1 MTLGTCPIEDLAHSP
16 KADLEGF
23 DLPNLPSDFELLQ
36 PLSKPPPDAGPV
48 VSDDKESLKVPS
60 SMQFVAQLHQTCVS
74 AFGNSEALKF
84 EFLEETG
91 LKDRRMFCFD
101 LVQLIF
107 MLFTRSSMNK
117 VAHSSLSFME
127 VLPLMILV
135 YLTFYLYAS
144 ARLGKRCILTITR
157 PNGQIRS
164 YTTAAEFSRKSDAK
178 ARAAAI
184 AVEMGA
190 VDFILHGNKDA
201 SSAKLLLAPLDS
213 SVVSRAELKKEGS
226 SESEVVIDNE
236 SKQIEDLCLEWRAG
250 KIQPQ
255 WVFFKEQ
262 RASSSWGCAMI
273 IELSPHCQRLYSVDP
288 QYSSMPLA
296 KKACSEAAL
305 QDDVVDFI
313 KHGNG
318 QTAPPPALLDP
329 LNDIMKRE
337 SDLERKGRIAAI
349 SLQSF
354 FDSLPKPFPEQIGDK
369 PIANLNIPGMLNT
382 TLQLAKGSRLH
393 LRFYFLSE
401 NGLHGSIMRLER
413 PGETKTYM
421 VEPRFAKRS
430 DAKAAVCLQA
440 MSQGVSKYIRSLA
453 DAVDSKIT
461 DEMRRLANEQ
471 ILPILG
477 SEYGR
482 LRHGMHPVYDYG
494 FDNGAFSCTMTLSLS
509 SDPKPGEMRTWTVK
523 PEYRT
528 KTDAKIAVVCA
539 AGGEA
544 IEFVRFRGQP
554 APPGHDPFK
563 HYKRSDAIDQRTSA
577 NSKHSAASGQARLGP
592 PRFETKEQAMAR
604 KKPTAKWDRTCSSIS
619 RTHRYQPTYAR
630 SATRPTTLNYGHGSL
645 RKGLSLPGSSSG
657 LGFKA
662 GASAQITSA
671 SRTHHNH
678 SQRNQNTGPSHSH
691 EYSKEAIARLRP
703 PRKSQLHHQ
712 AHQASPSQQPS
723 PANSQPTQQDTQQP
737 VPQQPVPQTVPP
749 QPTPPSQQ
757 FMPYGTAPQPQQP
770 AQYQSS
776 VYSSTPYPGTY
787 VQPPYPYPVP
797 QLTTYQS
804 PANTYPYPMPPAPPA
819 APLAYGA
826 PSYHAYPAYYTDPRY
841 AQYAQYNMPGAPT
854 PYAVPMPPNSGMQYP
869 TPPMPSMAPTPTTPS
884 ISTQVNSSLPTPPT
898 SSDAERPAS
907 AHWIEIERS
916 SKRTASYSTEDHD
929 REKRPRSRD
938 MSMSPDDVQMPKKH
952 RSEPPKGQTNVKR
965 ETVSTLP
972 VPTAPPTPVST
983 SHVQQLLRYCE
994 SESLSSPEFG
1004 SKQVKNERG
1013 EEEFKVW
1020 IVMGKE
1026 RLELPV
1032 TFTSENEGRQRVAK
1046 QVLQRLRSQAVKK

>member
-1 MTLGTCPIEDLAHSP
+1 MSALVARHGGAHVLPLHPNVLISGSERALEGAFGAVTQSLMRLGTCPIEDLAHSP

-36 PLSKPPPDAGPV
+36 PLSKPSPDAGPV
-48 VSDDKESLKVPS
+48 ALDDTESLKVPS

-91 LKDRRMFCFD
+91 HEDRK
-101 LVQLIF
+101 Q
-107 MLFTRSSMNK
+107 
-117 VAHSSLSFME
+117 
-127 VLPLMILV
+127 
-135 YLTFYLYAS
+135 
-144 ARLGKRCILTITR
+144 CILTITR

-201 SSAKLLLAPLDS
+201 SNAKLLLAPLDS
-213 SVVSRAELKKEGS
+213 SVVSRAEVKEGS
-226 SESEVVIDNE
+226 SESEVIVDNE
-236 SKQIEDLCLEWRAG
+236 SKQIEDLCLEWRVG
-250 KIQPQ
+250 KVRPQ

-273 IELSPHCQRLYSVDP
+273 IELSPHCQRLYSVNP
-288 QYSSMPLA
+288 KYSSMPLA

-305 QDDVVDFI
+305 QDDVLDFI

-337 SDLERKGRIAAI
+337 SDFERKGRLAAI

-354 FDSLPKPFPEQIGDK
+354 FDSLPKPFPEQIGAK

-401 NGLHGSIMRLER
+401 NSLHGSIMRLER
-413 PGETKTYM
+413 PGEAKTYM

-430 DAKAAVCLQA
+430 DAKVAVCLQA

-509 SDPKPGEMRTWTVK
+509 SDPKPGETRTWTVK

-539 AGGEA
+539 AGREA

-554 APPGHDPFK
+554 PPPGHDPFK
-563 HYKRSDAIDQRTSA
+563 NYKRNSATDQRTGA
-577 NSKHSAASGQARLGP
+577 NPKHSASSGQVRFGP
-592 PRFETKEQAMAR
+592 PRFETKEQVMAR
-604 KKPTAKWDRTCSSIS
+604 KKPTTKWDPSGSSVS
-619 RTHRYQPTYAR
+619 RTHRYQSTYAR
-630 SATRPTTLNYGHGSL
+630 SATRPTALNYGHESS

-662 GASAQITSA
+662 GASAQVTSS
-671 SRTHHNH
+671 SRTHYNH
-678 SQRNQNTGPSHSH
+678 SQRNQNSGPSHSH
-691 EYSKEAIARLRP
+691 EYSKEAIAKLRP

-712 AHQASPSQQPS
+712 THQASSSHEPST
-723 PANSQPTQQDTQQP
+723 ANSQPTQQDTQQSA
-737 VPQQPVPQTVPP
+737 PQHPVPQTVPP

-757 FMPYGTAPQPQQP
+757 FMPYGAAPQPQQ
-770 AQYQSS
+770 YQSPI
-776 VYSSTPYPGTY
+776 YSSTPYPGAY
-787 VQPPYPYPVP
+787 VQPPYPYPVH
-797 QLTTYQS
+797 QLTTYQP
-804 PANTYPYPMPPAPPA
+804 PANAYPYPMPAAAPPA
-819 APLAYGA
+819 APLAYGT
-826 PSYHAYPAYYTDPRY
+826 PSYPPYPAYYTDPRY
-841 AQYAQYNMPGAPT
+841 AQYAQYSMPGAPT
-854 PYAVPMPPNSGMQYP
+854 PYAVPMPHNPGIQYP
-869 TPPMPSMAPTPTTPS
+869 TPPMPSMAPTPSTPS
-884 ISTQVNSSLPTPPT
+884 ISTQANSSLPTPPT
-898 SSDAERPAS
+898 SSDVERPAS

-916 SKRTASYSTEDHD
+916 SIQTASYSTEDRD
-929 REKRPRSRD
+929 REKRLRSRD

-965 ETVSTLP
+965 EPVSTP
-972 VPTAPPTPVST
+972 PAPAAPPTPVSASKDSI

-1046 QVLQRLRSQAVKK
+1046 QVLQRLRSQAAKK